1 MITYTP
7 PHFTHTHTHTH
18 TPPTYTPSQA
28 TVPTPLPL
36 TLEQVRWFYQEPGKF
51 WLPFSGPDSLSLEQ
65 SYSKCVGGDLTS
77 ERAGL
82 VQVMGD
88 LYEVNILERM
98 CRHIYWS
105 GEQRSEY
112 NLFRWLFSYV
122 WHFRI
127 FRIVEH
133 DTKIVSTAKGF
144 LSCTNIYSLYK
155 HFHTVYSLIFCTK
168 NWL

>member
-1 MITYTP
+1 MCVFCVFCVKAFLRAKKVMITYTP

-122 WHFRI
+122 
-127 FRIVEH
+127 
-133 DTKIVSTAKGF
+133 
-144 LSCTNIYSLYK
+144 
-155 HFHTVYSLIFCTK
+155 
-168 NWL
+168 